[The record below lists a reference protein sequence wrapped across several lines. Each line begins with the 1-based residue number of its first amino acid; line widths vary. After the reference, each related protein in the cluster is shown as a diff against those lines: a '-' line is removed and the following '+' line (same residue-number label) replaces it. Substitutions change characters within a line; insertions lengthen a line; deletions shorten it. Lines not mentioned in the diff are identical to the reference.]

1 MINQKNKDTSEY
13 IYSPNSRLTKLRHK
27 LRKYYKVISA
37 KSHRPYLNIYDN
49 DYKLLGNIVYDEEL
63 NKPWGFIL
71 VTWDIGVVNTFKHYE
86 YIMNLD
92 GYEYYRIDCSDI

>member
-1 MINQKNKDTSEY
+1 MINQKNKDASEY
-13 IYSPNSRLTKLRHK
+13 IYSPNSRLTKLRHR
-27 LRKYYKVISA
+27 LRKYYRVISA
-37 KSHRPYLNIYDN
+37 KSRRPYLNIYNN

-71 VTWDIGVVNTFKHYE
+71 VTWDIGILKVFKHCE

>member
-1 MINQKNKDTSEY
+1 MINQKNKDASEY
-13 IYSPNSRLTKLRHK
+13 IYSPNSRLTKLRHR
-27 LRKYYKVISA
+27 LRKYYRVISA
-37 KSHRPYLNIYDN
+37 KSRRPYLNIYDN

-71 VTWDIGVVNTFKHYE
+71 VTWDISALKIFKHCE